1 MNKLFPLLFAAAA
14 LMAARLPA
22 REVSLGQ
29 IVCNPGAA
37 IAVPVTLD
45 EAQGL
50 AVATVAVNY
59 DPELLLL
66 QRVEQGT
73 LKSAFSFDFTVTEE
87 PGYVGLLSVAPG
99 NIAQPGGGTLATLHF
114 LVRPGSAAMVASLA
128 LADVSLR
135 EETMTADLAFAET
148 TTPTSGLVR
157 PLSTTA
163 DCAGRLT
170 EGALIVAPNTTLRTL
185 ALRAGDSL
193 CAADDQAPIVVT
205 DALTAEGTITVLPP
219 ERGWGG
225 GSYALLTAPTA
236 DLSLAV
242 VSAPEGAT
250 LSTETDAATGLTTYR
265 LATNAASGPTVSAGE
280 VDLSEADAQGIRDLL
295 SGVLEAESGIT
306 AIVAQGPQEAIE
318 LAIDL
323 GLEPEVSREGSTLT
337 AAFALPTLTVTA
349 FEPETGTI
357 TVCVT
362 PGAGAQIAKTPA
374 ETTLKGILHLRG
386 TNALGGSW
394 ESLPDLELDLSAYQL
409 NPGEI
414 TLTAQ
419 FGSHT
424 FLKVTAGRVSAEDPA
439 AP

>member
-148 TTPTSGLVR
+148 TTPTSG
-157 PLSTTA
+157 SS
-163 DCAGRLT
+163 
-170 EGALIVAPNTTLRTL
+170 AP
-185 ALRAGDSL
+185 SP
-193 CAADDQAPIVVT
+193 QWP
-205 DALTAEGTITVLPP
+205 
-219 ERGWGG
+219 
-225 GSYALLTAPTA
+225 TAP
-236 DLSLAV
+236 
-242 VSAPEGAT
+242 GA
-250 LSTETDAATGLTTYR
+250 
-265 LATNAASGPTVSAGE
+265 
-280 VDLSEADAQGIRDLL
+280 
-295 SGVLEAESGIT
+295 
-306 AIVAQGPQEAIE
+306 
-318 LAIDL
+318 
-323 GLEPEVSREGSTLT
+323 
-337 AAFALPTLTVTA
+337 
-349 FEPETGTI
+349 
-357 TVCVT
+357 
-362 PGAGAQIAKTPA
+362 
-374 ETTLKGILHLRG
+374 
-386 TNALGGSW
+386 
-394 ESLPDLELDLSAYQL
+394 
-409 NPGEI
+409 
-414 TLTAQ
+414 
-419 FGSHT
+419 
-424 FLKVTAGRVSAEDPA
+424 
-439 AP
+439 

>member
-1 MNKLFPLLFAAAA
+1 MNKHLARLCAAAA
-14 LMAARLPA
+14 LIAAPLSA

-29 IVCNPGAA
+29 VVCNPGMA
-37 IAVPVTLD
+37 ITIPVSLD

-50 AVATVAVNY
+50 AVATVGVNY

-73 LKSAFSFDFTVTEE
+73 LKDRFSFDFTVTEE

-99 NIAQPGGGTLATLHF
+99 NIAQSGGGTLAKLHF
-114 LVRPGSAAMVASLA
+114 LVRPGSAAMVAPLA
-128 LADVSLR
+128 LADVRLR
-135 EETMTADLAFAET
+135 EETMTADLALAEAT
-148 TTPTSGLVR
+148 IPTAGLVR
-157 PLSTTA
+157 PLDPSA
-163 DCAGRLT
+163 DCAERLG
-170 EGALIVAPNTTLRTL
+170 EGTLTVAPSTTLRALTL
-185 ALRAGDSL
+185 RTGDSL
-193 CAADDQAPIVVT
+193 CAADDQTPIVVT
-205 DALTAEGTITVLPP
+205 EALTAEGTITVLPP
-219 ERGWGG
+219 ERGWAG

-242 VSAPEGAT
+242 ASAPEGAT
-250 LSTETDAATGLTTYR
+250 LSTETDADTGLTTYL
-265 LATNAASGPTVSAGE
+265 LATNTAEGPTVSAG
-280 VDLSEADAQGIRDLL
+280 DIALSEADAQGIHDLL

-362 PGAGAQIAKTPA
+362 PGKGTLSATTPNI
-374 ETTLKGILHLRG
+374 TTLKGILHLRG
-386 TNALGGSW
+386 TNTLGGTW
-394 ESLPDLELDLSAYQL
+394 EILPDIELDVSAYQS

-419 FGSHT
+419 LGSHT
-424 FLKVTAGRVSAEDPA
+424 FLKVTAGRVSAEASSTP
-439 AP
+439 